1 MPTAVQAQQY
11 SCHLLPYVVMMPADK
26 PWRQLL
32 RTPSRRS
39 SKNSTAAYSS
49 YKATGTSRSY
59 LNSSSPTLRAS
70 ASLRVVRGEAIRR
83 SSSNSEMESA
93 EIALLAD
100 SCLTDI
106 PRSLRTLFMLCSS
119 GIEWRREGLPRP
131 PSSRWWQSTCP
142 THWGVIAPLRLP
154 LLPSGLRRV
163 HILGTP
169 VNTAHLGSSRRSES
183 KVLSFELLTAAPKRA
198 GCCG

>member
-1 MPTAVQAQQY
+1 
-11 SCHLLPYVVMMPADK
+11 
-26 PWRQLL
+26 
-32 RTPSRRS
+32 
-39 SKNSTAAYSS
+39 
-49 YKATGTSRSY
+49 
-59 LNSSSPTLRAS
+59 
-70 ASLRVVRGEAIRR
+70 
-83 SSSNSEMESA
+83 
-93 EIALLAD
+93 LAD

-142 THWGVIAPLRLP
+142 THWGVIAPLRPP
-154 LLPSGLRRV
+154 LLPSGLRRI

>member
-59 LNSSSPTLRAS
+59 LNSSSPTPRAS
-70 ASLRVVRGEAIRR
+70 ASLRVVRGKAIRR

-131 PSSRWWQSTCP
+131 PSSRWWQSTYP
-142 THWGVIAPLRLP
+142 THWGVIAPLRPP
-154 LLPSGLRRV
+154 LLPSGLRRI

>member
-1 MPTAVQAQQY
+1 
-11 SCHLLPYVVMMPADK
+11 MMPADK

-59 LNSSSPTLRAS
+59 LNSSSPTPRAS

-142 THWGVIAPLRLP
+142 THWGVIAPLRPP
-154 LLPSGLRRV
+154 LLPSGLRRI

>member
-1 MPTAVQAQQY
+1 MSTAVQAPQY
-11 SCHLLPYVVMMPADK
+11 CCHLLPYVVMMPADK

-106 PRSLRTLFMLCSS
+106 PRSLRTLFRLCSS

-131 PSSRWWQSTCP
+131 PPSLVAEHLSYTSGRGCAAETAP
-142 THWGVIAPLRLP
+142 TDIGTSQNPPFTH
-154 LLPSGLRRV
+154 SG
-163 HILGTP
+163 
-169 VNTAHLGSSRRSES
+169 A
-183 KVLSFELLTAAPKRA
+183 
-198 GCCG
+198 

>member
-1 MPTAVQAQQY
+1 MSTAVQAQQY

-106 PRSLRTLFMLCSS
+106 KTLRQLWCRLWCRAHP
-119 GIEWRREGLPRP
+119 EPEHDEP
-131 PSSRWWQSTCP
+131 
-142 THWGVIAPLRLP
+142 GVAP
-154 LLPSGLRRV
+154 
-163 HILGTP
+163 
-169 VNTAHLGSSRRSES
+169 AD
-183 KVLSFELLTAAPKRA
+183 
-198 GCCG
+198 